1 MIMNMSIRRVVSIL
15 VVLLSL
21 AGHPA
26 SSLDRNPGAKLV
38 FAGYLDKKSTRPV
51 YRLEL
56 ENPDKVRVSVT
67 IRDSEGEVL
76 YREWLEGDVRVR
88 NYCFDREETGRTDL
102 VFELSRDGYDPVF
115 SRIRLDRRSR
125 N

>member
-1 MIMNMSIRRVVSIL
+1 MIMNMSIRPIVSIL
-15 VVLLSL
+15 VVILLF
-21 AGHPA
+21 AGQPA
-26 SSLDRNPGAKLV
+26 SAMDRNPGAKLV
-38 FAGYLDKKSTRPV
+38 FVGYLDKKSTRPV

-56 ENPDKVRVSVT
+56 ENPDRVRVSVT

-76 YREWLEGDVRVR
+76 YQELLEGDVRVR
-88 NYCFDREETGRTDL
+88 NYCFDREETGKSDL
-102 VFELSRDGYDPVF
+102 VFELSRHAYDPVF